1 MRVETAMRLSGAWA
15 CWMAGVGAVVGV
27 AHAADG
33 DVQRQLQQREQQQM
47 ELRLKMQQ
55 QLDTAMAGPRA
66 VPSLQPA
73 QPLQGNLQSGQPLQ
87 IPQGLSSPRLD
98 ARRRALERDQQQ
110 RLHMLH
116 DQQLRS
122 GLTATDVTQLRSE
135 IERQRGLNASGSELQ
150 RSRTERILD
159 PIAGQ

>member
-1 MRVETAMRLSGAWA
+1 VRVESDMRMRRTWRGWIAGALA
-15 CWMAGVGAVVGV
+15 APGL

-55 QLDTAMAGPRA
+55 QLDNAMAGPRA
-66 VPSLQPA
+66 TQPLQSS
-73 QPLQGNLQSGQPLQ
+73 QPLQGGLQSGPLLQ
-87 IPQGLSSPRLD
+87 VPQGLSSPRLD
-98 ARRRALERDQQQ
+98 ARRSALERTQQQ
-110 RLHMLH
+110 RLQMLH

-122 GLTATDVTQLRSE
+122 GLTPADVTQLRSG
-135 IERQRGLNASGSELQ
+135 IERQRGSSAGGAELQ
-150 RSRTERILD
+150 RSQTERTLD

>member
-1 MRVETAMRLSGAWA
+1 
-15 CWMAGVGAVVGV
+15 MAGVGAVVGV

-66 VPSLQPA
+66 VPSL

-122 GLTATDVTQLRSE
+122 GLTATDVTQFRSQ

-150 RSRTERILD
+150 RSQTERILD